1 MQYDGNSGARD
12 SLRIGSLF
20 RGSHRKCYETNA
32 GLITAAAGIP
42 PTFWSSGDKIS
53 VFSSGQTGSPLL
65 GYEFFTTLDS
75 STSSKEDKRAVNFT
89 AQPDNRNPKNYEGNA
104 YRIAQVE
111 IPSSQILNAG
121 GLDRNAMAM
130 VAYAKET
137 ADLDFKN
144 AVALVKFKVT
154 DSDIVSGQISAA
166 DKISGIYRADILANT
181 LEP

>member
-1 MQYDGNSGARD
+1 M
-12 SLRIGSLF
+12 
-20 RGSHRKCYETNA
+20 
-32 GLITAAAGIP
+32 
-42 PTFWSSGDKIS
+42 
-53 VFSSGQTGSPLL
+53 
-65 GYEFFTTLDS
+65 GYEFFTTLDA